1 MDFVSPYPRFGVKNA
16 VGIHLKRTQHDLY
29 RKGQPIYLHE
39 ILKHSYREVDMTRR
53 KIDNPYKRK
62 TVVSVRLTD
71 VELEVL
77 ETASRNAGLSRVD
90 YLRNL
95 ILQIK
100 PQIHFEVVADMD
112 DLRKLVAE
120 YGKIGSNLNQ
130 IAKHFNA
137 GGERS
142 LVIQDEIRQCITDLF
157 SLRQEVLRLAGD
169 WNGNVKTHKK

>member
-1 MDFVSPYPRFGVKNA
+1 
-16 VGIHLKRTQHDLY
+16 
-29 RKGQPIYLHE
+29 
-39 ILKHSYREVDMTRR
+39 MTRR
-53 KIDNPYKRK
+53 KIDDPYKRK

-71 VELEVL
+71 IELEVL

-100 PQIHFEVVADMD
+100 PEINFQVVADMD
-112 DLRKLVAE
+112 ELRRLVGE

-130 IAKHFNA
+130 IARYFNT

-142 LVIQDEIRQCITDLF
+142 LVIQEEIRQCITDLF
-157 SLRQEVLRLAGD
+157 LLSKEVLRMAGD
-169 WNGNVKTHKK
+169 LNGNTKTYKK